1 MWFVFS
7 AKIIHGI
14 RRFGSHYLNV
24 QGGQPTS
31 LGPCVTV
38 NRGSSQ
44 NFMRGPRNKQ
54 KRCHNEKKNP
64 LKGSKMVLD
73 VVVSENMCV
82 LISKL
87 IMSINLGVWGG
98 KV

>member
-1 MWFVFS
+1 M
-7 AKIIHGI
+7 K
-14 RRFGSHYLNV
+14 
-24 QGGQPTS
+24 
-31 LGPCVTV
+31 
-38 NRGSSQ
+38 
-44 NFMRGPRNKQ
+44 
-54 KRCHNEKKNP
+54 KKNP